1 MTVIVN
7 KVLEIFTKMQNE
19 HSMEGSK
26 SDKQHIVCVCLFGGM
41 EVTSAAGSHV
51 AAFYFPDDRFDKLP
65 DRRVH
70 LSVAF
75 ANLSHSV
82 TDSRKQHSERQF

>member
-1 MTVIVN
+1 MQ
-7 KVLEIFTKMQNE
+7 KKHSLE
-19 HSMEGSK
+19 SSK
-26 SDKQHIVCVCLFGGM
+26 SDNQHIVSVCLFGGM
-41 EVTSAAGSHV
+41 EVTSAAGSQV

-82 TDSRKQHSERQF
+82 TDSLRRHSGKTVLTNLDGWVRK